1 MNPTIINERLEI
13 DWEYASSNSRRILY
27 TLRSSLNAILFLLY
41 WFFYLNELFLPI
53 KYIYFLTAPCTI
65 FASVRHGLNQHKI
78 PLRPEL
84 SKLSYR
90 KPILWDI
97 NYLVKNT
104 RLIRQFQISS
114 LLLLI
119 AVDSCYKEKNSYN
132 QVW

>member
-1 MNPTIINERLEI
+1 MGKT
-13 DWEYASSNSRRILY
+13 
-27 TLRSSLNAILFLLY
+27 
-41 WFFYLNELFLPI
+41 
-53 KYIYFLTAPCTI
+53 KYIFASVPCTI

-97 NYLVKNT
+97 NIYLVKNT
-104 RLIRQFQISS
+104 RLIRQFQIS